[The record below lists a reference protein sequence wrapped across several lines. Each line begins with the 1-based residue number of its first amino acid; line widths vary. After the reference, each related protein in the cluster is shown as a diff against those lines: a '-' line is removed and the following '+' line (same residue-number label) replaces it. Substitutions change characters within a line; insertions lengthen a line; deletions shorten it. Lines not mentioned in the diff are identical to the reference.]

1 MADVNLGQL
10 TSTTLS
16 NYHKEFSDNIFK
28 KYALL
33 DHLKNN
39 GGTKMYDGG
48 ANIRVPIMYGKNTS
62 VQRFKGV
69 DTLDTTYQEGI
80 DAAQYD
86 YKFYNVSIVYTLTDS
101 LMNKG
106 KEQVLNLLEG
116 KIKQAENSLSEFING
131 DMIAGTDTKGILGLD
146 TAVAASGTY
155 GSING
160 TTYTWWRSHVES
172 TGEVLGF
179 ARIRTA
185 KNTANLGQGGSN
197 VSFIMTTQTLYE
209 KLFALLTATYQ
220 FNPVGKET
228 KRLADGSF
236 SVLEFE
242 GVPVGFDEQETAGEM
257 HLINKDNYKL
267 GILTGADFQEIKK
280 ADPANQHINVNDIV
294 FGGSEVVNR
303 RASLAKLTA
312 KTAS

>member
-16 NYHKEFSDNIFK
+16 NCHDTFTDNIFK
-28 KYALL
+28 KYALMN
-33 DHLKNN
+33 HLKEN
-39 GGTKMYDGG
+39 GGTKTYDGG

-80 DAAQYD
+80 DTAQYEW
-86 YKFYNVSIVYTLTDS
+86 KFYNVSIVYTLTDS

-106 KEQVLNLLEG
+106 KEQIVDLLEG

-131 DMIAGTDTKGILGLD
+131 DMIAGTDAKGITGLD
-146 TAVAASGTY
+146 TVIAASGTY
-155 GSING
+155 GAING
-160 TTYTWWRSHVES
+160 TTYTWWRSYVE
-172 TGEVLGF
+172 TTAEAIGW
-179 ARIRTA
+179 AKMRTA

-209 KLFALLTATYQ
+209 KMFALLTGSYL
-220 FNPVGKET
+220 FNPIGKET

-242 GVPVGFDEQETAGEM
+242 GVPVAFDEQETAGEV
-257 HLINKDNYKL
+257 HFINKDNYKL
-267 GILTGADFQEIKK
+267 GFLSGADFKEVKK
-280 ADPANQHINVNDIV
+280 SDPFNQHINVNDIV
-294 FGGSEVVNR
+294 VGGSDVVNR

-312 KTAS
+312 KT